1 MTIWWI
7 ILGMAVIT
15 FLNRYFFL
23 AKSISIK
30 PSESFRR
37 FLSFSSLAVLTALW
51 TPIVFRLDSD
61 LSWNI
66 AGWDYLIASLIAVV
80 LCLARASSLM
90 VVIVSTAAFFLLR
103 AFL

>member
-1 MTIWWI
+1 MMIWWI
-7 ILGMAVIT
+7 IYGMAVIT

-51 TPIVFRLDSD
+51 TPIVFRMETD
-61 LSWNI
+61 LSWSI
-66 AGWDYLIASLIAVV
+66 AGWDYLLASVIAVA
-80 LCLARASSLM
+80 LCLARASSLL
-90 VVIVSTAAFFLLR
+90 VVVVSTTAFFLLR

>member
-1 MTIWWI
+1 MIWWI
-7 ILGMAVIT
+7 ICGMAAIT

-51 TPIVFRLDSD
+51 TPIVFRMERD
-61 LSWNI
+61 LSWNL
-66 AGWDYLIASLIAVV
+66 AGWDYLLASVIAVV
-80 LCLARASSLM
+80 LCLARASSLL
-90 VVIVSTAAFFLLR
+90 VVLVSTAAFFLLR
-103 AFL
+103 TLL